1 MKHWFSDEMEK
12 MIANMALDLTMKEY
26 ERQEE
31 EKCLNQIKTLLNNL
45 IKPPRKQIN
54 GLTAGAY
61 RNLPADVSSGTMQG
75 FNVQSPLFELE
86 ISKNV
91 KAEAPEN
98 IQLAPVPQ
106 TAQPKLR
113 GYAPQKPELRAKTDI
128 NPEINNIPPFE
139 LGIEKNVPLE
149 TQKNTQIPPMQ
160 NNMPQTTK
168 PANQTGPTI
177 NQNTIS
183 SNIPRNNKNKVDL
196 RLPDFIIDKANDFNQ
211 SIDELKDKTKSYVL
225 KTFGKF
231 AGNMTAREYY
241 GLSANLGDN
250 EKPTRKMRKTNDF
263 YKLKDIGRQDLHRF
277 MAEKIAKAENLDI
290 NNPDDY
296 KQIEDFD
303 IVVPKNNS
311 KLAAII
317 QKSPKMEEFIR
328 QNYDKIK
335 NGDFQKSV
343 QSIEFPYEDL
353 KEFKKLKELW
363 RPEGLNDIHLQEDL
377 DKLNLFATIHRADL
391 YDMKINPDGSLTYIL
406 NDHYD
411 FDPAEHDKNKSGL
424 YNRIIDANNIAVE
437 QLKNK
442 EIRPYQILRPVT
454 IPKEELIRILQ
465 GL

>member
-1 MKHWFSDEMEK
+1 MSYNYWDDEMEK
-12 MIANMALDLTMKEY
+12 FIAKMALDITMREMQKWEKEK
-26 ERQEE
+26 RT
-31 EKCLNQIKTLLNNL
+31 NQIKTFVNNL
-45 IKPPRKQIN
+45 LSPRQTQIN

-61 RNLPADVSSGTMQG
+61 QDRPAGGSTASSLKG
-75 FNVQSPLFELE
+75 FNDTETTPVFELE
-86 ISKNV
+86 ISKN
-91 KAEAPEN
+91 AAPN
-98 IQLAPVPQ
+98 TANTPLAPVPKTVQ
-106 TAQPKLR
+106 DTKPAGYSAPEPKLH
-113 GYAPQKPELRAKTDI
+113 AKTDI
-128 NPEINNIPPFE
+128 NQYIQTNGST
-139 LGIEKNVPLE
+139 L
-149 TQKNTQIPPMQ
+149 Q
-160 NNMPQTTK
+160 NNVPQTTK
-168 PANQTGPTI
+168 PANPAGSII
-177 NQNTIS
+177 NWNAIQSKLPMN
-183 SNIPRNNKNKVDL
+183 NNKNKIDL
-196 RLPDFIIDKANDFNQ
+196 RLPDFNTDKAKDFSK
-211 SIDELKDKTKSYVL
+211 SINNLQDKAMSSLL
-225 KTFGKF
+225 KTLGKSLT
-231 AGNMTAREYY
+231 NVTAREYY

-263 YKLKDIGRQDLHRF
+263 YKLKDIGRQDLHRLL
-277 MAEKIAKAENLDI
+277 AEKIAKAENLDI

-296 KQIEDFD
+296 KKIEDFD

-343 QSIEFPYEDL
+343 QSIEFPYEGL
-353 KEFKKLKELW
+353 KEFRKLKEL
-363 RPEGLNDIHLQEDL
+363 RSPGGLNDIHIQEDL
-377 DKLNLFATIHRADL
+377 DKFNLFATIHRADL

-411 FDPAEHDKNKSGL
+411 FDPAEHDENKSML
-424 YNRIIDANNIAVE
+424 YNLVMDANNIAVE